1 VTVGTNV
8 ELVGREA
15 ELAQLSRLADLTA
28 GSRGVVIRG
37 EAGIGKTALWRAAL
51 DAAERA
57 AVRVLATRCAEA
69 EMPIAFGGL
78 ADLLEEAFDDVSQ
91 DLPAPQREALGVA
104 IGMVAPDDHSYGIA
118 LPRALLAALRL
129 LARRAP
135 VLVAVDDVQWLDPPS
150 RRVLAFAARRLGDEP
165 IGLLATHRGD
175 DPDPLELARALEEP
189 RFDEIR
195 LGPLTIGALNLL
207 VRSRLGVRIPRPVLA
222 RVHEASGGNPMFAL
236 EFARAFSGPGAVPPG
251 PLPIP
256 TSLEE
261 LVHERVARHPPEIRH
276 LLAVAAAMERPTLAT
291 LASTV
296 GGTDALLEVAFAAGA
311 LTMGDDG
318 VVRFA
323 HPLLAA
329 ASYTAVA
336 PSERRALHA
345 QIAAVAENA
354 EERARHLAL
363 ATVEPDADVA
373 ARLDVAAARASVRG
387 APEAAAELER
397 EAIRLTPATDVS
409 GREERALAAVG
420 HLIAAGAVAEAST
433 MLKRLL
439 AGPVSGP
446 RRTHALLAAYLIEP
460 DQERATTLV
469 QDAMRHAGA
478 DPYARTLALLSVASD
493 AWHRGDE
500 VASEATARQ
509 ALASAEACGDPQLRA
524 SAMAAVAARAASAG
538 RPEPELMRESIR
550 LADTHGSLPRMRS
563 PRFVLGKQLL
573 WAGDLAGARE
583 LLESELDRLARR
595 GDDYVR
601 AALLAGELFQLEWR
615 AGHWDIAEQHLD
627 DAWELSESADRYVQA
642 KLLLERGLL
651 AASRGDVDVARSLM
665 HGALAFGQ
673 SLHLARVTETSR
685 WVLGFLALSLRDYG
699 EAAEALEQIT
709 ERFSP
714 EGAEGTPEVWIAL
727 PDMVEALVGSGR
739 LEDAEARSAHLA
751 THAHALE
758 HRWAN
763 PASLRCEALLRL
775 ARANAGMA
783 VARADEAAAAFEIA
797 GFPLDHGRA
806 LLVAG
811 EALRRLGE
819 RRMAASR
826 LEAAKGIFSKLG
838 AGLWLERAEHEL
850 RRANPRPRRDRGLTA
865 AEHHVAVL
873 VSEGRTNRE
882 VAAQQFTTVATV
894 EAHLTR
900 IYRKLGLR
908 SRTELAR
915 RVADGTLDLGA
926 E

>member
-1 VTVGTNV
+1 
-8 ELVGREA
+8 
-15 ELAQLSRLADLTA
+15 
-28 GSRGVVIRG
+28 
-37 EAGIGKTALWRAAL
+37 
-51 DAAERA
+51 
-57 AVRVLATRCAEA
+57 
-69 EMPIAFGGL
+69 MPI
-78 ADLLEEAFDDVSQ
+78 
-91 DLPAPQREALGVA
+91 PA
-104 IGMVAPDDHSYGIA
+104 
-118 LPRALLAALRL
+118 
-129 LARRAP
+129 
-135 VLVAVDDVQWLDPPS
+135 
-150 RRVLAFAARRLGDEP
+150 
-165 IGLLATHRGD
+165 
-175 DPDPLELARALEEP
+175 
-189 RFDEIR
+189 
-195 LGPLTIGALNLL
+195 
-207 VRSRLGVRIPRPVLA
+207 
-222 RVHEASGGNPMFAL
+222 
-236 EFARAFSGPGAVPPG
+236 
-251 PLPIP
+251 
-256 TSLEE
+256 SLKE
-261 LVHERVARHPPEIRH
+261 LVHERVARHPPELRH
-276 LLAVAAAMERPTLAT
+276 LLAVAAAMQRPTLAT
-291 LASTV
+291 LASAV
-296 GGTDALLEVAFAAGA
+296 GGADVLLEGAFAEDA

-329 ASYTAVA
+329 ASYAAVA
-336 PSERRALHA
+336 PHERLALHA
-345 QIAAVAENA
+345 QIAAVTENA

-373 ARLDVAAARASVRG
+373 MRLDVAAAQASVRG

-409 GREERALAAVG
+409 GREERAFAAVG
-420 HLIAAGAVAEAST
+420 HLIDAGAVAEAST
-433 MLKRLL
+433 MLERLL

-446 RRTHALLAAYLIEP
+446 RRTHALLAAYVIEP

-469 QDAMRHAGA
+469 QDALRHAGS
-478 DPYARTLALLSVASD
+478 DPYARTLALLSVSSD

-500 VASEATARQ
+500 VAEATARQ
-509 ALASAEACGDPQLRA
+509 ALASAEACGEPQLRA
-524 SAMAAVAARAASAG
+524 AAMAEVAARAAFAG

-573 WAGDLAGARE
+573 WAGDLEGARE
-583 LLESELDRLARR
+583 LLESELDRLTRR

-601 AALLAGELFQLEWR
+601 LALLVGELFQLEWR
-615 AGHWDIAEQHLD
+615 AGNWDIAEQHLD
-627 DAWELSESADRYVQA
+627 DAWELSESADRYVQG
-642 KLLLERGLL
+642 KFLLARGLL

-665 HGALAFGQ
+665 HEAPAFGETF
-673 SLHLARVTETSR
+673 HLARVAETSR
-685 WVLGFLALSLRDYG
+685 WVLGFLALSLREYG

-709 ERFSP
+709 ETFSP

-727 PDMVEALVGSGR
+727 PDLVEALIGSGR

-751 THAHALE
+751 TQAHALE
-758 HRWAN
+758 HRWAK
-763 PASLRCEALLRL
+763 PASLRCEALLQL
-775 ARANAGMA
+775 ARGDAGMA

-819 RRMAASR
+819 RRSAANR
-826 LEAAKGIFSKLG
+826 LQAAKGNFSKLG
-838 AGLWLERAEHEL
+838 ARLWLERAEHEL

-865 AEHHVAVL
+865 AERHVAAL